1 MPSDGIHFLKEP
13 HFYWP
18 SLVAGEAELYIILA
32 GYMAAQN
39 ISGRQQAGSVISSF
53 KGSL

>member
-32 GYMAAQN
+32 GYMAAQAT
-39 ISGRQQAGSVISSF
+39 GRLCYIIFQGQPLKF
-53 KGSL
+53 R